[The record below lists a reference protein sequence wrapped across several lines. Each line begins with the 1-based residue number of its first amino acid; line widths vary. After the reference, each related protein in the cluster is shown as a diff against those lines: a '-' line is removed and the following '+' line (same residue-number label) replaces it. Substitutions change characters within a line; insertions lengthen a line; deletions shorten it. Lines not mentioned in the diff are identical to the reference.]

1 MQLFYKRMR
10 DYDMKRWTQ
19 GVARFVDFN
28 LSATSKNSK
37 RHPFETP
44 HEYYCKVCWIWLKD
58 RIFEIFSVI

>member
-44 HEYYCKVCWIWLKD
+44 HECIIV
-58 RIFEIFSVI
+58 RNVGFG